1 MSKRII
7 TLGGGMVG
15 SAIAR
20 DLKEQKYS
28 VTVADRDESL
38 RVRLAPFGIDYL
50 NLDFSNNNAV
60 TDAVKN
66 FDLVIG
72 AAPGFMGFD
81 NVNSG
86 GVGSYN
92 WEGWTGGWR
101 VFNNELTDAQLN
113 FIYNSGKG
121 RF

>member
-38 RVRLAPFGIDYL
+38 KARLAPFGIDYL

-72 AAPGFMGFD
+72 AVPGFMGFD
-81 NVNSG
+81 ILKTVLEAGKLLMQLRILILSLALFLDL
-86 GVGSYN
+86 
-92 WEGWTGGWR
+92 WD
-101 VFNNELTDAQLN
+101 LT
-113 FIYNSGKG
+113 Y
-121 RF
+121 